1 MIEIGRRSVSPQ
13 VARVAIEASAKGTAF
28 RRATPAAEVSMLSR
42 SAKSSGRRIS
52 VAISIVATQV
62 LLALLLVPAARSE
75 TLRVGKAVPE
85 AFSFVPL
92 DVGIRQGIFKK
103 HGLEIESSAYGGG
116 GRLQQALTA
125 DSIDIGLGSSPEMSS
140 IVKGVPI
147 KAVAAM
153 AGPPLLLALM
163 VRPDGAIKTVDDLK
177 GRRVGVTTANSL
189 TAWLVRE
196 LSRQKGWGPD
206 GISVTPLG
214 AIPGLLA
221 ALMMMQVD
229 GFVADISTLLHAEEV
244 GEGRILVRFGDLVK
258 DFHVHVIFAT
268 NKLIAS
274 RPGAVRAF
282 LAGWFDTI
290 AFMRAN
296 KGKTVETAMAV
307 LDLNRGIAER
317 SYDILMPMFSD
328 DGRFD
333 AKALAVLGRSYV
345 DLQFLPVEPD
355 MSKLYTE
362 EFLPKK

>member
-1 MIEIGRRSVSPQ
+1 MLLASAFPFGRRFL
-13 VARVAIEASAKGTAF
+13 AIIAAPPIRLTAF
-28 RRATPAAEVSMLSR
+28 VFTAALFAQPA
-42 SAKSSGRRIS
+42 
-52 VAISIVATQV
+52 
-62 LLALLLVPAARSE
+62 PAE

-92 DVGIRQGIFKK
+92 DIGIREGFFKK
-103 HGLEIESSAYGGG
+103 HGLEIETSSYGGG

-125 DSIDIGLGSSPEMSS
+125 DSIDIGLGSSPEMAS

-153 AGPPLLLALM
+153 ADRPALLALM
-163 VRPDGAIKTVDDLK
+163 VRPDGAVKTIDDLK

-189 TAWLVRE
+189 TAWVVRE

-206 GISVTPLG
+206 GISATPLG

-268 NKLIAS
+268 NKVMAA
-274 RPGAVRAF
+274 RPNAVREF
-282 LAGWFDTI
+282 LAGWFETI

-296 KGKTVETAMAV
+296 RAKTVDIAMGV
-307 LDLNRGIAER
+307 LDQNHNITER
-317 SYDILMPMFSD
+317 TYDELMPMFSD
-328 DGRFD
+328 DGRFNP
-333 AKALAVLGRSYV
+333 KALAVVSRSYV
-345 DLQFLPVEPD
+345 DLQFLPTEPD
-355 MSKLYTE
+355 MRQLYTE